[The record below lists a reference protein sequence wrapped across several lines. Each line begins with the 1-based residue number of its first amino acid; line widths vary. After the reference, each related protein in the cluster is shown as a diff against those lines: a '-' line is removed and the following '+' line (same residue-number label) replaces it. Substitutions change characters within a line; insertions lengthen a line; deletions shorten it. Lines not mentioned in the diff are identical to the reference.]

1 MWSKYPHV
9 EVAAPITAFRIL
21 GSEIQKDEPHIDV
34 IVLGF
39 FIFFFY
45 VLTLRLG
52 SAIVLMFFFQLKK
65 KNKNPK
71 GRLREPKKTQT
82 EQSRRGAPG
91 LGAQKR
97 KE

>member
-39 FIFFFY
+39 FIFF
-45 VLTLRLG
+45 LCPHS
-52 SAIVLMFFFQLKK
+52 SARFCDRFDVFFF
-65 KNKNPK
+65 N
-71 GRLREPKKTQT
+71 
-82 EQSRRGAPG
+82 
-91 LGAQKR
+91 
-97 KE
+97 

>member
-39 FIFFFY
+39 FIFFY

-52 SAIVLMFFFQLKK
+52 SAIVLMFFFF
-65 KNKNPK
+65 N
-71 GRLREPKKTQT
+71 
-82 EQSRRGAPG
+82 
-91 LGAQKR
+91 
-97 KE
+97 

>member
-39 FIFFFY
+39 FIFF
-45 VLTLRLG
+45 LCPHS
-52 SAIVLMFFFQLKK
+52 SARFCDRFDVFFSTEKK
-65 KNKNPK
+65 KQKSQRQTSRAEKN
-71 GRLREPKKTQT
+71 
-82 EQSRRGAPG
+82 AN
-91 LGAQKR
+91 
-97 KE
+97 